1 MMFYMGDFHS
11 EVSRFLFHTYPG
23 IASMTWCGKVHEPFR
38 MCHESGGQ
46 EGFIMVKINGE
57 ACDAAG
63 RTVTEYLEHAGYDPV
78 RVAVEHNGVI
88 IPKAGYGD
96 TVLQDGD
103 EVEVVSFV
111 GGG

>member
-11 EVSRFLFHTYPG
+11 GVSRFLFYPG
-23 IASMTWCGKVHEPFR
+23 ELIPDMTGHSSCGLLWVCMEN
-38 MCHESGGQ
+38 GGQ

-57 ACDAAG
+57 ACDASG
-63 RTVTEYLEHAGYDPV
+63 KTITEYLQQAGYDPV

-88 IPKAGYGD
+88 VSKTGYAD
-96 TVLQDGD
+96 TVLEDGD